1 MNTMPLTDIRD
12 PGQHD
17 VLSGRGVATNRHEGN
32 VQYRSLVALNK
43 EVYVTSTKKQKMQIS
58 RSIVNA
64 VRSLNPPGRFLD
76 KHPET
81 GLWYDI
87 GDRKAIEKTSQ
98 TLRDG
103 AAEVRKQLSQDLSDP
118 NFLTAVFDLDDAN
131 TATLDNDNT
140 STTSMTSNC
149 SLKAKSKPVKAKASF
164 KKGHRRTESNPNTR
178 AEKKHA
184 VKHAAIM
191 NNLNFVDYD
200 DLGFEMPE
208 LVLSPVNSFLSLHD
222 LPERPASFD
231 CLADL
236 PDPNDSHCFE
246 L

>member
-1 MNTMPLTDIRD
+1 MLNTTCHQDHPTMNTMPLTDIRD

-43 EVYVTSTKKQKMQIS
+43 
-58 RSIVNA
+58 
-64 VRSLNPPGRFLD
+64 
-76 KHPET
+76 
-81 GLWYDI
+81 
-87 GDRKAIEKTSQ
+87 
-98 TLRDG
+98 
-103 AAEVRKQLSQDLSDP
+103 DLSDP